1 MEVRSWWAVERE
13 EVQEPKEVERW
24 RKQVEGDGDEVTRG
38 SKTVMDASV
47 QMSIKN
53 HGHMKRGEWAG

>member
-1 MEVRSWWAVERE
+1 M
-13 EVQEPKEVERW
+13 
-24 RKQVEGDGDEVTRG
+24 EGDGDEVTRG

-53 HGHMKRGEWAG
+53 HGHMKRESEQVKTGPNQRQMEDKYPW